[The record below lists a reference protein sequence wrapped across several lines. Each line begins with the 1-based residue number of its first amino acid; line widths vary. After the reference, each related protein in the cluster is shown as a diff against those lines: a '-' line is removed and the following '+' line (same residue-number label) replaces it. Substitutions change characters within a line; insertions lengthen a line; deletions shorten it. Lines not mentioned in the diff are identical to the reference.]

1 MTNIEKDNTI
11 KQNLSEQIQCIK
23 KISEENIEEIK
34 DISNILDE
42 CREKQNTIYVVGNGG
57 SGSTASHFVS
67 DLLKTS
73 ILENTPRFRAISL
86 TDNIP
91 VLSAWANDTSYE
103 NIFVGQLEN
112 FLQSNDVVIAISGS
126 GNSPNVI
133 NAIKYAN
140 NQGIQTIS
148 FTGKD
153 GGALARLT
161 KINLTIPSFDMLT
174 IETMHL
180 LICHLLTT
188 MLRKTGKPVFSY

>member
-1 MTNIEKDNTI
+1 MTNIEKDNII

-34 DISNILDE
+34 NISNILEE

-112 FLQSNDVVIAISGS
+112 FLRSNDVVIAISGS

-153 GGALARLT
+153 GGDLARLT

>member
-1 MTNIEKDNTI
+1 MTNIEKDNII

-34 DISNILDE
+34 NISNILEE

-140 NQGIQTIS
+140 NQDIQTIS

-153 GGALARLT
+153 GGDLARLT

>member
-1 MTNIEKDNTI
+1 MTNIEKDNII

-34 DISNILDE
+34 NISNILEE

-140 NQGIQTIS
+140 KQDIQTIS

-153 GGALARLT
+153 GGDLSRLT

>member
-1 MTNIEKDNTI
+1 MTNIEKDNII

-34 DISNILDE
+34 NISNILEE

-73 ILENTPRFRAISL
+73 ILENTPRCRAISL

-133 NAIKYAN
+133 NAIY
-140 NQGIQTIS
+140 
-148 FTGKD
+148 
-153 GGALARLT
+153 
-161 KINLTIPSFDMLT
+161 
-174 IETMHL
+174 
-180 LICHLLTT
+180 
-188 MLRKTGKPVFSY
+188 RKRWWRFG

>member
-1 MTNIEKDNTI
+1 MTNIEKDNII

-34 DISNILDE
+34 NISNILEE

-140 NQGIQTIS
+140 KQDIQTIS

-153 GGALARLT
+153 GGDLARLT

>member
-1 MTNIEKDNTI
+1 MTNIEKDNII

-34 DISNILDE
+34 NISNILEE

-140 NQGIQTIS
+140 NQDIQTIS

-153 GGALARLT
+153 GGDLARLT
-161 KINLTIPSFDMLT
+161 KINLTIS
-174 IETMHL
+174 
-180 LICHLLTT
+180 
-188 MLRKTGKPVFSY
+188 

>member
-23 KISEENIEEIK
+23 KISEENIKEIK

-140 NQGIQTIS
+140 KQDIQTIS

-153 GGALARLT
+153 GGDLARLT

>member
-1 MTNIEKDNTI
+1 MTNIEKDNII

-34 DISNILDE
+34 NISNILEE

-153 GGALARLT
+153 GGDLARLT